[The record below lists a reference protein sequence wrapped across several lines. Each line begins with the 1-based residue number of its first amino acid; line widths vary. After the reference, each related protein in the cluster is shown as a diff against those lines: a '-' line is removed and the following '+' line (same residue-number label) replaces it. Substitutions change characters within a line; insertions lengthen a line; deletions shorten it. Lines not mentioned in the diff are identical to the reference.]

1 MKRRR
6 QKSRQKQAAGRLKS
20 DLEVRGGSKARR
32 MKPSGWAGRYN
43 ALLVLTLAAIAVG
56 IFAEFIFS
64 DDMLYGTDM
73 IPMGY
78 MMRKVVAEYWKSH
91 GSLPLW
97 DRYILGGI
105 PVVDAMHG
113 DLFYPTTVF
122 YFLMPLHKALGYKIV
137 LHVWLAG
144 LTMYFLA
151 RTLGLRRQSALL
163 AGVSY
168 MAAPYIVSLTYA
180 GHDAKI
186 FVTALFPLSVALLE
200 RFLWRTQFRYAVL
213 FGGSVGLLFLT
224 SHPQMAYFASWGLLV
239 YFVFNIPRLARA
251 GKLPRAIAL
260 LAMSVV
266 LALCL
271 ASIQFLPTYF
281 YTTNFSPRTGGVTF
295 EYAASWSLHPEEI
308 VSLMYPHFVGYS
320 TRDGDTYWGRNLFK
334 LNSESPGPLVLLL
347 AIGGI
352 LIFRGKRGTAPWLFL
367 FFFCPIYA
375 LGAHTP
381 IFNLIFRLVP
391 GAKFLRAVSVI
402 MFMFS
407 CSVCV
412 LAAHFVDD
420 FLGGALD
427 KVKRNI
433 ATALFVVALSGGLLM
448 TIFRESLFGF
458 WAKNFCGEL
467 ADEKLIIFKNSAR
480 TWDWGALVLVAM
492 AGIGLYLL
500 AGAYREKRNGW
511 PITALLAA
519 GVLVTSL
526 MYSTAFVGAIGLEE
540 WVRPDPMVERMA
552 ADGSRFRVFP
562 NVGSNFY
569 DRNYLPIFGLETVN
583 GFYDNRIAR
592 YEFLA
597 GRGSVNLQYPN
608 IMNMLNV
615 KYLILRGRYEIPSL
629 VLERD
634 LGEVALYRNERA
646 LPRAYLVHEAVVAT
660 SDTLALEIL
669 KDPEFDPSRAIIL
682 HEGQELAAERPG
694 EAEEVQI
701 AAYEPNKVV
710 VRVKAAAPGYLFFG
724 ENYLPYWKA
733 SIRGNEVPLLRCN
746 ISMRA
751 VYVEPGDHMIEMK
764 YCSPW
769 YRIGRVLFFGACVFM
784 AAGLYIGYRLAPK
797 RTEDAKDTGRGTHL
811 Q

>member
-1 MKRRR
+1 MRKHR
-6 QKSRQKQAAGRLKS
+6 QKSRQKQAGGRPRI
-20 DLEVRGGSKARR
+20 DPETRGGSRVRRVKGSVWARR
-32 MKPSGWAGRYN
+32 YN
-43 ALLVLTLAAIAVG
+43 IVLVLTLAAIAVG

-97 DRYILGGI
+97 DRYIIGGI

-137 LHVWLAG
+137 LHIWLAG
-144 LTMYFLA
+144 LTMYLLV
-151 RTLGLRRQSALL
+151 RTLGLRRQSALV
-163 AGVSY
+163 AGIAY

-213 FGGSVGLLFLT
+213 LGGSVGLLFLT
-224 SHPQMAYFASWGLLV
+224 SHPQMAYFASWGLLI

-251 GKLPRAIAL
+251 GRLPRGIAL
-260 LAMSVV
+260 LAVSVV

-271 ASIQFLPTYF
+271 GSIQFLPPYF

-295 EYAASWSLHPEEI
+295 EYAASWSLHPEEV

-352 LIFRGKRGTAPWLFL
+352 LLFRLRRETAPWLFL

-381 IFNLIFRLVP
+381 VFELIFRLVP

-407 CSVCV
+407 CTVCV
-412 LAAHFVDD
+412 LAAYFVDA
-420 FLGGALD
+420 FLSGAVD
-427 KVKRNI
+427 KVKKNI
-433 ATALFVVALSGGLLM
+433 ATALFFVAVVGGFLM
-448 TIFRESLFGF
+448 TVFRESFFGF
-458 WAKNFCGEL
+458 WAKSIYGDL
-467 ADEKLIIFKNSAR
+467 AGEKLIIFKNSAR
-480 TWDWGALVLVAM
+480 TWDWGALALVAV
-492 AGIGLYLL
+492 AGMGLYLMT
-500 AGAYREKRNGW
+500 GAHREKRHGW
-511 PITALLAA
+511 PLAALLAA

-526 MYSTAFVGAIGLEE
+526 IYSTAFVGVIGLEE

-552 ADGSRFRVFP
+552 TDGTRFRVFP
-562 NVGSNFY
+562 NIGSNFY
-569 DRNYLPIFGLETVN
+569 DRNYLPVFGLETVN

-592 YEFLA
+592 YEFLT
-597 GRGSVNLQYPN
+597 GRGSVNLQHPN

-615 KYLILRGRYEIPSL
+615 KYLVLRGRYEIPHL

-634 LGEVALYRNERA
+634 LGEVALYRNENA
-646 LPRAYLVHEAVVAT
+646 LPRAYLVHDAVVAE
-660 SDTLALEIL
+660 SDTAALEL
-669 KDPEFDPSRAIIL
+669 LEDPEFDPSRSIIL
-682 HEGQELAAERPG
+682 HEGRELAVEKPAGDEQVR
-694 EAEEVQI
+694 I
-701 AAYEPNKVV
+701 AVYEPNKVV

-733 SIRGNEVPLLRCN
+733 SIRGEQVPLLRCN

-751 VYVEPGDHMIEMK
+751 VHVEAGDHMIEMK

-769 YRIGRVLFFGACVFM
+769 YRIGKILFLGACGFM
-784 AAGLYIGYRLAPK
+784 AAGLYAGYRLGRK
-797 RTEDAKDTGRGTHL
+797 RTEDA
-811 Q
+811 